1 MFMLR
6 FAFLKEI
13 YLIYYI
19 TLSNRKKIWF
29 IFPFRKNLLISF
41 NIELI
46 EGSSI
51 CKMIFMRLLPTAEM
65 SVYCD

>member
-29 IFPFRKNLLISF
+29 YF
-41 NIELI
+41 
-46 EGSSI
+46 SI
-51 CKMIFMRLLPTAEM
+51 
-65 SVYCD
+65 